1 MAFAV
6 LTIGDPPPY
15 CSQGIEGHGFYG
27 SLVVPII
34 ENTAR
39 ECELT
44 DRLRQAIKD
53 YPGTN
58 AVLVRRHGEDGARGG
73 GEGEAQARH
82 GEMRGAGRS
91 AQACMVRGG
100 KGISLCAVPS
110 EEERN
115 W

>member
-53 YPGTN
+53 YPSTN
-58 AVLVRRHGEDGARGG
+58 AVLVRRHGEDGPEERGG
-73 GEGEAQARH
+73 GRSVREGELSC
-82 GEMRGAGRS
+82 GGGGLMGR
-91 AQACMVRGG
+91 A
-100 KGISLCAVPS
+100 
-110 EEERN
+110 
-115 W
+115 